1 MFHQANCTK
10 RKTWFLLVSK
20 HVNALYGSVLTSNG
34 SILYI
39 AQNQHFRESQI
50 PKIKTEASVVINLF
64 FKKYIYL
71 SFPVTSINLIS
82 FIRMFAPLLC
92 CYILRSFFW
101 DVCFCFCLWFCSV
114 FSVAFILFSFVF
126 IFGQNLSPNSKDT
139 DVTTASVELNIRTI
153 ITSLLLTLEIV
164 HYLRELTVQ

>member
-20 HVNALYGSVLTSNG
+20 HVNALYGSVLTSSG

-39 AQNQHFRESQI
+39 AQTQHFHESQI
-50 PKIKTEASVVINLF
+50 PKIKTEASIVINLF

-92 CYILRSFFW
+92 CYILRSFFEMFVF
-101 DVCFCFCLWFCSV
+101 VCGFALFFLLLLF
-114 FSVAFILFSFVF
+114 FSVLFLFLAKILAPTVK
-126 IFGQNLSPNSKDT
+126 IQ
-139 DVTTASVELNIRTI
+139 
-153 ITSLLLTLEIV
+153 TLQQP
-164 HYLRELTVQ
+164 L